1 MQALIRGHLV
11 RRQAVSALYCVKRIV
26 KVQALARGYNV
37 RRADIGLEVLKI
49 RKDTQCSKSIGS
61 VTSTEAEKLPDNV
74 FVHKLLAAS
83 SHAFPLSIRSDFGE
97 PHLAENWLDRW
108 TSSQTVEKG
117 QVKRNTRKSSTVKA
131 NDGSTSGSN
140 KQKQGLKKDS
150 KHSLVSAQ
158 KPNTWIGGT
167 RLRVAIG
174 TVYCLQHMHQLNP
187 PLAHSSLNTSSVQ
200 LTDDYAAK
208 ISDLSLLKEIASLLL
223 LDFKSIKPIG
233 ITQITVSECRHC
245 HYSKHNHNLQETH
258 QTITVNLEPSGYNLT
273 ALIFSIK
280 GKLEDCFLHLT
291 VMMFPM

>member
-1 MQALIRGHLV
+1 
-11 RRQAVSALYCVKRIV
+11 
-26 KVQALARGYNV
+26 
-37 RRADIGLEVLKI
+37 
-49 RKDTQCSKSIGS
+49 
-61 VTSTEAEKLPDNV
+61 
-74 FVHKLLAAS
+74 
-83 SHAFPLSIRSDFGE
+83 
-97 PHLAENWLDRW
+97 
-108 TSSQTVEKG
+108 
-117 QVKRNTRKSSTVKA
+117 VKA

-140 KQKQGLKKDS
+140 KQKQGLKRI
-150 KHSLVSAQ
+150 Q
-158 KPNTWIGGT
+158 NTHWFQ
-167 RLRVAIG
+167 LRSRTLGLGEQDLEFAIG

-208 ISDLSLLKEIASLLL
+208 ISDLSFLKEIASLLL

>member
-61 VTSTEAEKLPDNV
+61 VTSTEAEKLADNV
-74 FVHKLLAAS
+74 FVHKPLAA
-83 SHAFPLSIRSDFGE
+83 
-97 PHLAENWLDRW
+97 
-108 TSSQTVEKG
+108 SSQTVEKG
-117 QVKRNTRKSSTVKA
+117 QVKRNTRKSPTVKA

-208 ISDLSLLKEIASLLL
+208 ISDLSFLKEIASLLL

-233 ITQITVSECRHC
+233 ITQITVSECRHY